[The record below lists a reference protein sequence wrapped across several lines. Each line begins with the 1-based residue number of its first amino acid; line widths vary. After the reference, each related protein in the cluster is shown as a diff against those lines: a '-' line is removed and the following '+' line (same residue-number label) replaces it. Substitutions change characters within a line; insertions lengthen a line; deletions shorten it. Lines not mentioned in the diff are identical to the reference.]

1 MRIKP
6 ILHAIYNWDNVSIEM
21 ANIAM
26 NQYDL
31 DIMNYSET
39 QVKIIGKKENLYAWE
54 EHVNLLGGIN
64 LANELRLE

>member
-1 MRIKP
+1 
-6 ILHAIYNWDNVSIEM
+6 
-21 ANIAM
+21 M